1 MITDP
6 NDSFLRLLRED
17 TRFRPDAYLF
27 VWEALNFAQEE
38 MKMGKKA
45 PSEPVADPAEEEP
58 EPEPKGPHRHVT
70 GQDLC
75 QAIRHYALRQ
85 YGYMAKTVLNSWG
98 LYSTG
103 DFGEIVYNLIRI
115 GRMRKTKDDRREDFD
130 EQYDFQTAFQED
142 FKFGGDA

>member
-17 TRFRPDAYLF
+17 TRYRPDAYFL
-27 VWEALNFAQEE
+27 VWEALKFAQEE
-38 MKMGKKA
+38 LKMGKKV
-45 PSEPVADPAEEEP
+45 PSEPLADPAEEEP
-58 EPEPKGPHRHVT
+58 EQPKGPHRHVT

-75 QAIRHYALRQ
+75 EAIRHYALRQ

-98 LYSTG
+98 LSSTG

-115 GRMRKTKDDRREDFD
+115 GQMRKTKDDRREDFD
-130 EQYDFQTAFQED
+130 NQYDFQTAFQED
-142 FKFGGDA
+142 FKFGSEG